1 MTLYQQYIFL
11 LLLIFTYQQKNNQLT
26 NDASTCLAATKDRC
40 KSVSLSNRN
49 FECCQIKTD
58 YYGNSYLS
66 SFDYS
71 FCSMYT
77 TQKMTRELIE
87 SAERIYREAYGFVMT
102 TMGYD
107 SSYFSSYSLSFKLNY
122 DCPSQSFTI
131 DYNVGTYTNEEKE
144 VFKKDNY
151 CLRLY
156 YEGLMDMDLIPEG
169 ILDLEKKTITKNDCS
184 NAVVLPSSKD
194 VATCAY
200 ASFEFQLLNGSAKR
214 LTTCLYISKSSFDTK
229 TLDQHLDS
237 NFQSFTS
244 VDGMTIKSYQ
254 VEITDKNGKS
264 LKYDSISKTL
274 TKGELIGMSK
284 IFSLILMI
292 CLL

>member
-1 MTLYQQYIFL
+1 M
-11 LLLIFTYQQKNNQLT
+11 
-26 NDASTCLAATKDRC
+26 
-40 KSVSLSNRN
+40 
-49 FECCQIKTD
+49 
-58 YYGNSYLS
+58 
-66 SFDYS
+66 
-71 FCSMYT
+71 
-77 TQKMTRELIE
+77 
-87 SAERIYREAYGFVMT
+87 
-102 TMGYD
+102 
-107 SSYFSSYSLSFKLNY
+107 
-122 DCPSQSFTI
+122 
-131 DYNVGTYTNEEKE
+131 
-144 VFKKDNY
+144 
-151 CLRLY
+151 
-156 YEGLMDMDLIPEG
+156 
-169 ILDLEKKTITKNDCS
+169 
-184 NAVVLPSSKD
+184 
-194 VATCAY
+194 ATCAY